1 MPSANSEHSSSPE
14 LKRVNDRYVVTQTG
28 DLSEQ
33 GLPVTLTFIVL
44 TYNTRDFLRDCLN
57 SVLEESR
64 NLTPDNVSCKIV
76 AVDNDSSDGT
86 CDMVEDEFPSV
97 RLVRNQTNLGPAK
110 GFNIGIAEALS
121 YSDIVVIMNSDII
134 VLPGTVRKM
143 LAFLIAHKE
152 VHGVSG
158 SLYHPDMTPQ
168 RTRTHIV
175 RILPKDKSKPFSAEF
190 PGTGFAMYRAEA
202 FRRVGGYDENY
213 YFYNEDLDWAVRA
226 KREGCV
232 FYSLPKAGVIHI
244 GAGGRRHNVSGIF
257 KELYR
262 ANLYFYR
269 RYYPGLAWLAYL
281 VLKAE
286 IAMRIRGLKRELRRL
301 PGDEGLQEYEKQIAI
316 LREARRRMQE
326 EYRKPSSPQIP
337 SFAV

>member
-1 MPSANSEHSSSPE
+1 MPSAHSEHAGSPT
-14 LKRVNDRYVVTQTG
+14 LKQINENDVATQEG
-28 DLSEQ
+28 DRSGQ
-33 GLPVTLTFIVL
+33 GLPLTLTFIVL

-64 NLTPDNVSCKIV
+64 ELIPDYVSCKIV

-97 RLVRNQTNLGPAK
+97 RLVRNKSNLGPAK
-110 GFNIGIAEALS
+110 GFNAGIAKALP
-121 YSDIVVIMNSDII
+121 YSDIVVIMNSDIV
-134 VLPGTVRKM
+134 VLPGTVREM
-143 LAFLIAHKE
+143 LNFLTTHEE

-158 SLYHPDMTPQ
+158 ALYHPDMTPQ

-175 RILPKDKSKPFSAEF
+175 RILPKDKSKPFRAEF

-269 RYYPGLAWLAYL
+269 RYYPGLTWLAYL
-281 VLKAE
+281 ILKAE
-286 IAMRIRGLKRELRRL
+286 IAMRIRGLKGELRRL
-301 PGDEGLQEYEKQIAI
+301 SDGEGRKEYEKQIAI
-316 LREARRRMQE
+316 LREAARRMQE

-337 SFAV
+337 RFAV